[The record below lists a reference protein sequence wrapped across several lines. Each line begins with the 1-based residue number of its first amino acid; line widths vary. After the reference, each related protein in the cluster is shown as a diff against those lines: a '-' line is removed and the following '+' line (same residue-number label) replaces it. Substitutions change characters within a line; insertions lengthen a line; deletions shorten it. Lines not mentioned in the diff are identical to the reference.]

1 METHGTIRRHSKER
15 EFFTLSSNLDFE
27 DTSTDNNPE
36 VSLPIP
42 LANGKTI
49 LLVLRPSNDDCSEFF
64 TEGDIEWSLCTPPRP
79 DWPWM
84 EEAKVSDIPKEDH
97 ETVARWLDGKLEELT
112 RWFS

>member
-1 METHGTIRRHSKER
+1 MKTKGTIKRYNER
-15 EFFTLSSNLDFE
+15 GFYSLSSELDFE

-42 LANGKTI
+42 LANGKTVMLI
-49 LLVLRPSNDDCSEFF
+49 LRPKDDYSEFF

-84 EEAKVSDIPKEDH
+84 EETKESDIPEEDR
-97 ETVARWLDGKLEELT
+97 ERIGEWLRKKLTEL
-112 RWFS
+112 RQWFS

>member
-1 METHGTIRRHSKER
+1 MKTKGTIKHYNER
-15 EFFTLSSNLDFE
+15 GFYSLSSELDFE

-49 LLVLRPSNDDCSEFF
+49 MLVLRPSEDDYSEFF

-84 EEAKVSDIPKEDH
+84 EEAKESDIPE
-97 ETVARWLDGKLEELT
+97 EEWERIGEWLRKKLAELCQ
-112 RWFS
+112 WFA

>member
-36 VSLPIP
+36 VSLPMP
-42 LANGKTI
+42 LANAKTVI
-49 LLVLRPSNDDCSEFF
+49 LVLRPSKDDYSEFF

-84 EEAKVSDIPKEDH
+84 EEVKESDIPEEDRGRM
-97 ETVARWLDGKLEELT
+97 EEWLGKKLTELCQ
-112 RWFS
+112 WFA